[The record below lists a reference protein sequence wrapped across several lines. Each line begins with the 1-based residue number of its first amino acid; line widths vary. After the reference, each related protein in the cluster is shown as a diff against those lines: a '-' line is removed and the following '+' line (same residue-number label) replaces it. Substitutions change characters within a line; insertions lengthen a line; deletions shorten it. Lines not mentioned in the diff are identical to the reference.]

1 MKQLRSS
8 LLALPT
14 CMGKQCPQICSSC
27 FFSLLTFSWF
37 LQYFTQVENTQWV
50 VPPANNPYR
59 QYIDYLKD
67 VVIDNVKRD
76 LSEALTSPDLS
87 SSVGDDRC
95 CKCST
100 CTCECHK
107 KNSPPPLRKSGPLH
121 LHHLHAH
128 LGTTTCCRNT
138 LAALCFLGSS
148 RTTRLIRNVAIKF
161 LNSLRHVIS
170 R

>member
-107 KNSPPPLRKSGPLH
+107 KNSPPPPPKDWSPAPSPPPRPPGYYYMLSQHSG
-121 LHHLHAH
+121 
-128 LGTTTCCRNT
+128 
-138 LAALCFLGSS
+138 CFMLSGQFS
-148 RTTRLIRNVAIKF
+148 N
-161 LNSLRHVIS
+161 N
-170 R
+170 

>member
-1 MKQLRSS
+1 MSTNLFI
-8 LLALPT
+8 L
-14 CMGKQCPQICSSC
+14 

-107 KNSPPPLRKSGPLH
+107 KNSPPPSERLVPCTFTTSTPTWVL
-121 LHHLHAH
+121 LHAVA
-128 LGTTTCCRNT
+128 T
-138 LAALCFLGSS
+138 LWLLYAFWAVLEQLD
-148 RTTRLIRNVAIKF
+148 
-161 LNSLRHVIS
+161 
-170 R
+170 